1 MEKEVCRGFDA
12 HSDELCM
19 SGNTINMILFD
30 FSYFPISQ
38 MWCTEQYP
46 NKRRTRTQTEN
57 RKKEVIMQ
65 CAKGERGL
73 VMEILYA

>member
-30 FSYFPISQ
+30 FSYFPHS
-38 MWCTEQYP
+38 P
-46 NKRRTRTQTEN
+46 NVVYRAIIPIKEENEHKQKTGRKR
-57 RKKEVIMQ
+57 
-65 CAKGERGL
+65 
-73 VMEILYA
+73 